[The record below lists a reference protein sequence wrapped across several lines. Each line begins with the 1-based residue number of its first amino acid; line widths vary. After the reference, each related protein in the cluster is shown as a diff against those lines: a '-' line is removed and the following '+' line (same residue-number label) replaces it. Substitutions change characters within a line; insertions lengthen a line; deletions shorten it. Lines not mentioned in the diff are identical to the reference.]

1 MCEGEWNWMVNEIVF
16 DSVKL
21 VDRQGEPLTTK
32 LDTKQSFIRLTINHD
47 FLLFYLILL
56 FNKKVL
62 V

>member
-1 MCEGEWNWMVNEIVF
+1 MVNEIVF